1 MTDEPIQMDNSAV
14 QRSLSVTPQI
24 GCHNVDTDVGPVH
37 FCGAS
42 GIMTAH
48 TTADHVPISVSLM
61 IYMTGNQGNP
71 GQGISVQLDPDAAR
85 EIADSL
91 YRLANALDPVVPN

>member
-1 MTDEPIQMDNSAV
+1 MSDNPIEMDNSAV
-14 QRSLSVTPQI
+14 QRSLSKTPQI
-24 GCHNVDTDVGPVH
+24 GCHDVDTDIGPVH
-37 FCGAS
+37 FCGAT

-48 TTADHVPISVSLM
+48 TTADDVPISVSLM
-61 IYMTGNQGNP
+61 VYLMGIHGNP
-71 GQGISVQLDPDAAR
+71 GRGISIQFDPDGAR